1 MIVQKKERED
11 GKIVIDLTG
20 PRGNA
25 FFLMAVAEDCAKEAD
40 WSEEETQAMIA
51 DMKSDDYEH
60 LVQVLDKNFG
70 YILILERL

>member
-11 GKIVIDLTG
+11 GKIVVDLTG

-25 FFLMAVAEDCAKEAD
+25 FFLMALAEDCAKEAGYED
-40 WSEEETQAMIA
+40 NQLKAMLD

-60 LVQVLDKNFG
+60 LVQVLDKHFG
-70 YILILERL
+70 HILILER